1 MRDGRWRHA
10 DVPHR
15 PGGTCSFFAG
25 TCSFLAVWD
34 VRGPSSPGG
43 RYVFLPRRTGG
54 TCSFLAG
61 REVRVPSSPHG
72 RYVFLPRRAGATCS
86 FLAVREVRVP
96 SANILCRVAIL
107 FDRVDATRPRVGRA
121 LLTASLFTRRVSSAG
136 DRGGV
141 QTDRA
146 GGGEPRRRRR
156 RAQVH
161 PPLLH
166 PPAEPAAAHLRG
178 AAPAP
183 SQRRDRPQG
192 GDIDEHRR
200 DVADHQRHRVR
211 HRPRLR
217 EAEGRSV
224 RRRDVAGGAL

>member
-1 MRDGRWRHA
+1 MFLPRWYVFLPRRMR
-10 DVPHR
+10 
-15 PGGTCSFFAG
+15 G
-25 TCSFLAVWD
+25 TCSFLAGRE
-34 VRGPSSPGG
+34 VRVPSSPDGS
-43 RYVFLPRRTGG
+43 YVFLPRRAGA

-121 LLTASLFTRRVSSAG
+121 PLTSASLFTRRVSPAG

-224 RRRDVAGGAL
+224 RRCDVAGGAL